1 VSRDPEADAAGLP
14 EVDEPPLEVR
24 ARHAELCRTLDE
36 NAFRYYV
43 LDAPT
48 VSDAEYDTLMRELR
62 ELEEQHDGLRT
73 PDSPTQKVMGTF
85 STDFTPV
92 DHLERL
98 LSLGNVFDE
107 AELREWAARVAKEAP
122 AARYLC
128 ELKIDGLAVALV
140 YREGRLVRAATR
152 GDGRTGEDITPN
164 VRTLTGVPE
173 RLTGDDVP
181 AVLEVRGEVFL
192 ATEDFARLNAGLV
205 AEGRAPF
212 ANPRNAAAGS
222 LRQKDP
228 RITASR
234 PLSLTL
240 HGIGAREG
248 WEPTSQSEAYAQ
260 LGAWGLPVST
270 YFEVFDELDGALAY
284 IAHWGEHRHDVT
296 HEIDGVVVKVD
307 QISLQRR
314 LGATSSAPRWAIAH
328 KYPPEEATTRLL
340 DIQVN
345 VGRTGRVTPFAY
357 MEPVQV
363 GGVMVKLA
371 TLHNAG
377 EVARKDVRIGDTV
390 VVRRAGDVIPEV
402 VGPVVALR
410 DGSERLFVMP
420 THCRECGTLLKQVRE
435 GDKDLR
441 CPNHRACPA
450 QLRERVFSMAGR
462 NALDIEGL
470 GYEAARSLT
479 EQAIVQDEGDVLLLD
494 ADKLATSAF
503 YTTKDGALSA
513 AARQLLASLE
523 EVKQRPLWRWLVAL
537 SIRHVGAP
545 TARDLARHFR
555 SMDRVQAASAEE
567 LASVDGVGPV
577 VAQTVA
583 EYFAVDWH
591 REVVE
596 KWRRAGASLVDDGAD
611 EGPRPLEGVTV
622 VVTGT
627 LTSYSRDGATEA
639 VQERG
644 GKVTSSVSKKTDFV
658 VVGTDPGASKYDK
671 AVKLGLPL
679 LDDAGLTVLLER
691 GPDAAREVAL
701 VPDVEA

>member
-1 VSRDPEADAAGLP
+1 MRKVEGVPVKA
-14 EVDEPPLEVR
+14 LE
-24 ARHAELCRTLDE
+24 RHAALTRELDE

-48 VSDAEYDTLMRELR
+48 VDDADYDTAMRELTA
-62 ELEEQHDGLRT
+62 LEQAHPTLRT
-73 PDSPTQKVMGTF
+73 ADSPTQKVMGTI

-98 LSLGNVFDE
+98 LSLGNVFTGE
-107 AELREWAARVAKEAP
+107 ELREWGGRVAKEAP
-122 AARYLC
+122 RARFLC

-140 YREGRLVRAATR
+140 YKDGVLVRAATR
-152 GDGRTGEDITPN
+152 GDGRTGEDITRN
-164 VRTLTGVPE
+164 IRTLAGVPA
-173 RLTGDDVP
+173 RLVGEDVP
-181 AVLEVRGEVFL
+181 PLLEVRGEVFI
-192 ATEDFARLNAGLV
+192 ATEDFTALNARLV
-205 AEGRAPF
+205 EQEGRAPF

-228 RITASR
+228 RVTATR

-248 WEPTSQSEAYAQ
+248 WEPASQSEAYAQ
-260 LGAWGLPVST
+260 LGAWGLPVSP
-270 YFEVFDELDGALAY
+270 YFQVVDDLDGALAY
-284 IAHWGEHRHDVT
+284 IARWGEHRHDVT

-307 QISLQRR
+307 ELPLQRR
-314 LGATSSAPRWAIAH
+314 LGATSSMPRWAIAH

-410 DGSERLFVMP
+410 DGSERAFVMP
-420 THCRECGTLLKQVRE
+420 THCAECGTELRQVKD

-441 CPNHRACPA
+441 CPNHRSCPA

-462 NALDIEGL
+462 VALDIEGL

-479 EQAIVQDEGDVLLLD
+479 EQGVVQDEGDVLLLD
-494 ADKLATSAF
+494 AERLATSAF
-503 YTTKDGALSA
+503 YTTKGGALSA

-523 EVKQRPLWRWLVAL
+523 QVKGRPLWRWLVAL
-537 SIRHVGAP
+537 SIRHVGPP

-555 SMDRVQAASAEE
+555 SMERIETASVEE
-567 LASVDGVGPV
+567 LAAVDGVGPV

-591 REVVE
+591 RGVVD

-627 LTSYSRDGATEA
+627 LSSFSRDGATEA
-639 VQERG
+639 VQALG
-644 GKVTSSVSKKTDFV
+644 GKVSGSVSKKTDFV
-658 VVGTDPGASKYDK
+658 VVGIDPGASKHDR
-671 AVKLGLPL
+671 AVKLGVPL
-679 LDDAGLTVLLER
+679 LDDAGLTVLSEQ
-691 GPDAAREVAL
+691 GPDAARGVAAG
-701 VPDVEA
+701 PGPQDRTA

>member
-1 VSRDPEADAAGLP
+1 MS
-14 EVDEPPLEVR
+14 EVDGVPVEDRE
-24 ARHAELCRTLDE
+24 RHAELSRELDE

-48 VSDAEYDTLMRELR
+48 ITDAEYDAAVRELTA
-62 ELEEQHDGLRT
+62 LEDAHPGLRT
-73 PDSPTQKVMGTF
+73 PDSPTQKVMGTY

-98 LSLGNVFDE
+98 LSLGNVFTAD
-107 AELREWAARVAKEAP
+107 ELREWGARVAKEAP
-122 AARYLC
+122 QARFLC

-140 YREGRLVRAATR
+140 YRDGVLVRAATR

-164 VRTLTGVPE
+164 VRTLRGVPA
-173 RLTGDDVP
+173 RLSGEDVP
-181 AVLEVRGEVFL
+181 PLLEVRGEVFI
-192 ATEDFARLNAGLV
+192 ASDDFTALNARLV
-205 AEGRAPF
+205 EDGRPPF

-248 WEPTSQSEAYAQ
+248 WEPASQSAAYAQ
-260 LGAWGLPVST
+260 LGEWGLPVSA
-270 YFEVFDELDGALAY
+270 YARVFDDLDGALGY
-284 IAHWGEHRHDVT
+284 IAHWGEHRHDVV

-307 QISLQRR
+307 EVPLQRR
-314 LGATSSAPRWAIAH
+314 LGATSSTPRWAIAH
-328 KYPPEEATTRLL
+328 KYPPEEATTTLN
-340 DIQVN
+340 DIVVS
-345 VGRTGRVTPFAY
+345 VGRTGRATPFA
-357 MEPVQV
+357 MLEPVHV
-363 GGVMVKLA
+363 GGVMVATA

-377 EVARKDVRIGDTV
+377 EVKRKDVRIGDTV

-402 VGPVVALR
+402 VGPVAALR
-410 DGSERLFVMP
+410 DGTEREFVMP
-420 THCRECGTLLKQVRE
+420 AECPECGTPLRQIRE

-441 CPNHRACPA
+441 CPNHRSCPA

-462 NALDIEGL
+462 VALDIEGL

-479 EQAIVQDEGDVLLLD
+479 EQGLVQDEGDVLLLD
-494 ADKLATSAF
+494 EGQLARSDF
-503 YTTKDGALSA
+503 YTTKNGALSA

-523 EVKQRPLWRWLVAL
+523 QARHRPLWRWLVAM
-537 SIRHVGAP
+537 SVRHVGAP

-555 SMDRVQAASAEE
+555 SMDRIETATVEE
-567 LASVDGVGPV
+567 LAAVDGVGPV
-577 VAQTVA
+577 VAQAVA
-583 EYFAVDWH
+583 DWFAVDWH

-596 KWRRAGASLVDDGAD
+596 KWRRAGATLADDGAQ

-627 LTSYSRDGATEA
+627 LSSYSRDGATEA
-639 VQERG
+639 VQALG
-644 GKVTSSVSKKTDFV
+644 GKVSGSVSKKTDFV
-658 VVGTDPGASKYDK
+658 VVGTDPGAGKYDK
-671 AVKLGLPL
+671 AVKLGVPL
-679 LDDAGLTVLLER
+679 LDDGGLTALLR
-691 GPDAAREVAL
+691 SGPDAARLVAV
-701 VPDVEA
+701 VPDQSAPSSPT